1 MDSFLLSD
9 GFRNIP
15 GIGYFNFIEYQGVS
29 AIPSPTNSII
39 DTNLTLVDGY
49 SWKRGDLLTR
59 TGEMSVNKRITA
71 AGPMYETEIKGF
83 YPKITPTLT
92 NQFYEMQDYRF
103 LVVPK
108 DQNYY
113 KRLIGSLNQGA
124 QFFVEE
130 STRRLGDVTYNGYDL
145 RFVWSSS
152 RSPLFYLPEE
162 EDAFLIPDDVEY
174 APTGTYSTFYYY
186 NTSDPSIAASP
197 TATNKRKF
205 SILAGKTISQFAIWL
220 NGTKLISNDPDASDN
235 QITAIAADGTVTL
248 NINWGNN
255 REILIIIK

>member
-1 MDSFLLSD
+1 MDSFLLND

-15 GIGYFNFIEYQGVS
+15 GISYFNFVEFQGASV
-29 AIPSPTNSII
+29 IPSAASSII
-39 DTNLTLVDGY
+39 DTNITLKSGY
-49 SWKRGDLLTR
+49 SWKRGDILTR
-59 TGEMSVNKRITA
+59 TGEMSVTKRITA
-71 AGPMYETEIKGF
+71 SGPIYDTEVKGF

-103 LVVPK
+103 LLVPK

-113 KRLIGSLNQGA
+113 KRLVGSINQGA

-145 RFVWSSS
+145 RFSWSSS

-162 EDAFLIPDDVEY
+162 EDAYLIPDAVDFV
-174 APTGTYSTFYYY
+174 PTGTFSTFYYY

-197 TATNKRKF
+197 AANNKRKF
-205 SILAGKTISQFAIWL
+205 SVLTGKSIDDFAIWL
-220 NGTKLISNDPDASDN
+220 NGIKLISNDPDLSDN
-235 QITAIAADGTVTL
+235 IITAIDGDGTVTL
-248 NINWGNN
+248 NVNWGTN